1 MEEYKLK
8 GKIIL
13 RGKIKIE
20 TGLAIGGN
28 KNTMDVGGIDSPVI
42 KDAKGLPYIPGSSL
56 KGKLRS
62 LLEQSMYPLRRK
74 QEAQQKK
81 DGKGYFDE
89 SLTIHRFLDT
99 SKVDEVI
106 QIFGSPD
113 VDNPVRGIFRD
124 SRFDLDY
131 FKANKLEL
139 FNNLELE
146 FTEEKIENSIDRISA
161 RANPRHLERV
171 PTGARFDFEIILDLY
186 SDQDKQLLNM
196 LLQGL
201 KLLEDDYLGGSGTR
215 GSGKIKFSVDAME
228 YRSVGYYKG
237 EEKEIHLVDKK
248 DLDEINNQEWLENA
262 FSKISS

>member
-1 MEEYKLK
+1 MEENKLK

-74 QEAQQKK
+74 QEAQQRK

-131 FKANKLEL
+131 FKANKIEL

-186 SDQDKQLLNM
+186 SEQDKHLLNA

-215 GSGKIKFSVDAME
+215 GSGKIKFSVDEME

-248 DLDEINNQEWLENA
+248 DLDEINNQEWLDNA